1 MGCSYPVGKPPHRS
15 GKEYESLIWL
25 SSKPLYDSTS
35 GGQTTKLENISA
47 REIVFPK
54 ISTGQTTTRFYQFW
68 STFQHS
74 VWRINC
80 ECFSDHARVGGL
92 PRHVRQRLILLFEIN
107 VLIGIGC
114 VLRCTA
120 LPSDSVLKRL
130 TILMLFIDIKLFEDL
145 IKANHWET
153 DTKMNFSR

>member
-1 MGCSYPVGKPPHRS
+1 MNQYYRITQHWWSLPMGCSYPVGKPPHRS

-25 SSKPLYDSTS
+25 SSKPLYDNTS

-68 STFQHS
+68 STFQPS

-92 PRHVRQRLILLFEIN
+92 PKHVRQRLILLFRN
-107 VLIGIGC
+107 QCADRHRMC
-114 VLRCTA
+114 VA
-120 LPSDSVLKRL
+120 LHSFTEWFRVETPNDSNAVYRY
-130 TILMLFIDIKLFEDL
+130 
-145 IKANHWET
+145 
-153 DTKMNFSR
+153 